1 MSAARLC
8 VVCNI
13 GWIVVSTIGVLGSI
27 SHPLKDKLFLTRYV
41 LALASS
47 TASLVVIKLYP
58 KRALG
63 LLSIALF
70 VPFILLQLAE
80 IWVMYKCNDE
90 VSTYW
95 GIDCDSLL
103 LYPDTSGR
111 VLQVITDELAVFFL
125 GVVNVW
131 VLWSCHVR
139 SGHLLYEMKK
149 LRKTV
154 SPQPF
159 LSPVS
164 DRAFNEF
171 LSAEDGESRTH
182 VKVFQFFA
190 LLCIAS

>member
-70 VPFILLQLAE
+70 VR
-80 IWVMYKCNDE
+80 D
-90 VSTYW
+90 
-95 GIDCDSLL
+95 
-103 LYPDTSGR
+103 
-111 VLQVITDELAVFFL
+111 L
-125 GVVNVW
+125 GDV
-131 VLWSCHVR
+131 
-139 SGHLLYEMKK
+139 
-149 LRKTV
+149 
-154 SPQPF
+154 
-159 LSPVS
+159 
-164 DRAFNEF
+164 
-171 LSAEDGESRTH
+171 
-182 VKVFQFFA
+182 
-190 LLCIAS
+190 